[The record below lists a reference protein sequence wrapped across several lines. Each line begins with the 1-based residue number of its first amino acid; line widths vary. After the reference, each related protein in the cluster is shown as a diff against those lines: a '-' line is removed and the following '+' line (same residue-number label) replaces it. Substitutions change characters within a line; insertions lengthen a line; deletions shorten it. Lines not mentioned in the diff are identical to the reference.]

1 MKQRNLII
9 KQLVCLLLVFALCLP
24 CTTLPAM
31 ADVPDNVTS
40 TAPHKYLSDL
50 SLAKKAKGTTE
61 NIYSYNPKTG
71 KLSAFSFNAATTE
84 YTVAFPELGNAA
96 TISSYTPTTTATL
109 DGNYEND
116 SNLTLTGAWSVSA
129 NPSTTPDL
137 GQTMTAY
144 SGGKATIKATSFRSF
159 FGTTSSSVASEP
171 LKLYYLTGKSEQSST
186 SIKFSDTDVYIFNFY
201 RILALAAAPTVKD
214 EDGTIIKTDGAAN
227 AMLMDPYKTEYN
239 ITVPKSTKSLS
250 VTATPVTPAS
260 TDVKFDNGSGVY
272 AAAEDSGAYKLTLA
286 DYGEQYK
293 QADGSLVIPFTLACK
308 EDCKGGVDG
317 HYTLKVN
324 FEASGQITA
333 ETTTSVKA
341 SELKNWTPT
350 YSAKDKDGKDA
361 TEKVTLKYYQSD
373 GTTGLADMEAVTA
386 YIGDAKTNNTFVVLL
401 SLQDAEDVRMTVTV
415 SPEPEYAMHKY
426 LSDLSLARATN
437 DKTSIY
443 SYNPKTRELDS
454 FKFDAKT
461 TEYTVAFPEIAL
473 YNLTMMYTPTTNA
486 TLDSAYTSEGAS
498 QLTGAWALS
507 ANPTKTLEL
516 NGTNTQ
522 YSGGKATIKATS
534 FRSFFGTTSS
544 SVASEPLKL
553 YYLTGKS
560 EQSSTSIK
568 FSDTDI
574 YTFNFYRILALASAP
589 TVKDEN
595 GEAFTINPKNASNPY
610 ATEFSITIPRSTKSL
625 SVTATPVTPASTDVK
640 FEDGKGGYT
649 AAEDSGAYKLTLA
662 DYGEKYKQ
670 EDGSLVIPFTL
681 ACKEDCKGGV
691 DGHYTLKVNF
701 EASGQITAETT
712 TSVKASELKDWTPT
726 YSAKDKD
733 GNDATE
739 QVTLKYY
746 QSDGTTGLADFEAV
760 KEYIGDAK
768 TNNAFV
774 VLLSLQNAEDVR
786 MTVKV
791 LPASDP
797 EKENDYIENIKL
809 STSDG
814 YEIFDMSKAVSD
826 EKGRYCIDV
835 AYGGTLYGKYSM
847 PLTLTDSAKNGAGNL
862 RISAT
867 LTNEDGEVI
876 RSSHAEESGQPFYAS
891 QNYITDLTTFNYY
904 GNTYP
909 GGIMKFYDFFDG
921 LELGT
926 YNFTVK
932 VFNKENIKLYD
943 KRTIKLT
950 LVPYLSNLSVFD
962 GERQIKTSPD
972 ISNPFD
978 NKTQNIVRYT
988 REYNVTVP
996 AGINE
1001 ITLMGAATGWRTLD
1015 TKPMGYICYDGEQ
1028 KVAVGVTGFPHR
1040 DNTYSWFDDDG
1051 FKVDLSKCQKQ
1062 GDKYVVPFSMVWGD
1076 STSAMRS
1083 DYKLYVT
1090 VGEASDWKISTQ
1102 PKGGTYDK
1110 GASVKLSVS
1119 VTGEAKDKVSYQWQ
1133 WAADSLND
1141 NAYKDIEGAT
1151 QSTFEPPTKVGGKRS
1166 YRCVVT
1172 DNGNVK
1178 QKSEPAEVKVNLGK
1192 VNDPEIVIQPGTY
1205 SNLDVL
1211 SDTSAYQREYIEGQ
1225 TILPPQI
1232 AAGSTEV
1239 TDYANKRGDV
1249 LIEFVWYENSKD
1261 SYEGAKV
1268 IDAANYTLGS
1278 NSRSKDVDNVGNKVR
1293 GLISSCNITEKLPVG
1308 MHYYFCEVTAV
1319 ATDDDTNRSATIRSG
1334 ILPITI
1340 LPRGKIEG
1348 FEGTGTESNPYWIK
1362 TVEHLKKIKT
1372 LVEGGDSLNGA
1383 IFKLA
1388 NDITLPVEW
1397 QPIGKNNGGAG
1408 KYLLAFSGTI
1418 DGGNHKMTISKGG
1431 KPLLNYARDAV
1442 VKNLKIYGE
1451 DINGAGLLDKACVDY
1466 GTDGVYQQFTDPDI
1480 ITVEN
1485 VTLLSKS
1492 RTRGS
1497 GLVNGGYSSGIN
1509 DIIIRNCT
1517 IEKDVIVG
1525 VDKSQSAIGS
1535 FVGTLNGRIEDS
1547 VSYATVY
1554 GNREVGGLAGKKGQS
1569 MGDCTII
1576 NSEFLGSIEAT
1587 GGCVGGILGAG
1598 YISTSAPNTPPV
1610 SVRNCY
1616 VAADITGNS
1625 KEFLSGGDNLGS
1637 GVGGIIGSEYGI
1649 RDAWNDAYISDN
1661 HFYGTIHDTS
1671 DTDTYAHV
1679 GGIIGELGAYGKHQ
1693 FYTNNYYLANEHYKG
1708 LGSMVKTAAD
1718 WDSEKAFAA
1727 KSEKEFAD
1735 GTVLNLLNKGVL
1747 KNWIQRKEGTD
1758 ADSPYPIHSK
1768 VAYVREIKISGEY
1781 TIKYSVGEALNLTG
1795 AKFTAYWSNG
1805 DVTYPSIKE
1814 VTITGYNKNLR
1825 GVQTITVTYGVAK
1838 TTFDVTVLYKSSEVK
1853 KISVYFTLLGDTKHG
1868 DLTEATGTH
1877 TLKDNNLQEWVK
1889 KTRVN
1894 IDNNKTVYDVM
1905 KIVLNANHITW
1916 KESNKRGTVYI
1927 ESLTRNGV
1935 TIGEFDNGTLSGW
1948 MYTLNGHHPNL
1959 GVAQQFLDGEED
1971 IIFHY
1976 TDDYTVEE
1984 GSEHWNIPGG
1994 GTVEEVKD
2002 VTTDAKAGTTT
2013 APTDVKISEKT
2024 NADGIK
2030 TKVADVKVS
2039 ADNQKEI
2046 LKQAKEKKSNE
2057 IILVVSSKSVGDAT
2071 KADVTLDKSFIDSIV
2086 KDTDAKLTIRTPFGN
2101 KTYTQEELKAMSE
2114 AATGQTISVAIEKAA
2129 EPIDDNAGKV
2139 EKAKA
2144 LTKDL
2149 KLVARSAKTAK
2160 KNVKVTLKMSSKA
2173 AASIKELKNLG
2184 YTVKYRYY
2192 RSTKKAS
2199 AYKSAVTKSTKTY
2212 LNTAGR
2218 KGKMYYYKA
2227 QVRVYDENGKL
2238 IAKTALGQCKYASRT
2253 WSR

>member
-31 ADVPDNVTS
+31 ADVPDNVIS
-40 TAPHKYLSDL
+40 TAPHGYLSDL
-50 SLAKKAKGTTE
+50 TLARSAKDTT
-61 NIYSYNPKTG
+61 NIYSYDPETGQLGNPFT
-71 KLSAFSFNAATTE
+71 FNAKTTD
-84 YTVAFPELGNAA
+84 YTVAFPELA
-96 TISSYTPTTTATL
+96 TAPFVMSYTPTTTAILNDAYTE
-109 DGNYEND
+109 DGAPQ
-116 SNLTLTGAWSVSA
+116 LTGAWALSDDPKTSPEL
-129 NPSTTPDL
+129 NTTKTL
-137 GQTMTAY
+137 Y
-144 SGGKATIKATSFRSF
+144 SGGKATIKGVTFRNC
-159 FGTTSSSVASEP
+159 FGNTTPSAVSSEP
-171 LKLYYLTGKSEQSST
+171 ITLYYLTGEYTQGEGTNITFANKDFY
-186 SIKFSDTDVYIFNFY
+186 KFKFY
-201 RILALAAAPTVKD
+201 RILSLAAAPTVKD
-214 EDGTIIKTDGAAN
+214 EIGTSFATTPRAITN
-227 AMLMDPYKTEYN
+227 PYATEFS
-239 ITVPKSTKSLS
+239 ITIPRSTKSLL
-250 VTATPVTPAS
+250 VTATPVTLAS
-260 TDVKFDNGSGVY
+260 TDVKFDNGQGGY
-272 AAAEDSGAYKLTLA
+272 AAAEDSGAYELTLA

-361 TEKVTLKYYQSD
+361 TEQVTLKYYQSD

-401 SLQDAEDVRMTVTV
+401 SLQDAEDVRMTVT
-415 SPEPEYAMHKY
+415 
-426 LSDLSLARATN
+426 
-437 DKTSIY
+437 
-443 SYNPKTRELDS
+443 
-454 FKFDAKT
+454 
-461 TEYTVAFPEIAL
+461 
-473 YNLTMMYTPTTNA
+473 
-486 TLDSAYTSEGAS
+486 
-498 QLTGAWALS
+498 
-507 ANPTKTLEL
+507 
-516 NGTNTQ
+516 
-522 YSGGKATIKATS
+522 
-534 FRSFFGTTSS
+534 
-544 SVASEPLKL
+544 
-553 YYLTGKS
+553 
-560 EQSSTSIK
+560 
-568 FSDTDI
+568 
-574 YTFNFYRILALASAP
+574 
-589 TVKDEN
+589 
-595 GEAFTINPKNASNPY
+595 
-610 ATEFSITIPRSTKSL
+610 
-625 SVTATPVTPASTDVK
+625 
-640 FEDGKGGYT
+640 
-649 AAEDSGAYKLTLA
+649 
-662 DYGEKYKQ
+662 
-670 EDGSLVIPFTL
+670 
-681 ACKEDCKGGV
+681 
-691 DGHYTLKVNF
+691 
-701 EASGQITAETT
+701 
-712 TSVKASELKDWTPT
+712 
-726 YSAKDKD
+726 
-733 GNDATE
+733 
-739 QVTLKYY
+739 
-746 QSDGTTGLADFEAV
+746 
-760 KEYIGDAK
+760 
-768 TNNAFV
+768 
-774 VLLSLQNAEDVR
+774 
-786 MTVKV
+786 V

-867 LTNEDGEVI
+867 LTNEDGEVV

-904 GNTYP
+904 GKTYP

-932 VFNKENIKLYD
+932 VFNKENNKLYD
-943 KRTIKLT
+943 ERTIKLT
-950 LVPYLSNLSVFD
+950 LVPYLSSLSVFD

-1076 STSAMRS
+1076 SASAMRS

-1090 VGEASDWKISTQ
+1090 VGEASDWKITTQ

-1110 GASVKLSVS
+1110 GVSVKLSVS

-1141 NAYKDIEGAT
+1141 NAYKDIAGAT
-1151 QSTFEPPTKVGGKRS
+1151 QSSFEPPTKVGGKRS

-1172 DNGNVK
+1172 DNGNIK
-1178 QKSEPAEVKVNLGK
+1178 QKSKAAEVKVNLGK

-1205 SNLDVL
+1205 SNLDVS

-1225 TILPPQI
+1225 TILPLQI

-1239 TDYANKRGDV
+1239 TDYANKSGDV
-1249 LIEFVWYENSKD
+1249 IIEFVWYENSKD

-1278 NSRSKDVDNVGNKVR
+1278 NSRSKDVDNVGNTVR
-1293 GLISSCNITEKLPVG
+1293 GLISSCSITEKLSVG

-1319 ATDDDTNRSATIRSG
+1319 AADDDANRSATIRSE

-1340 LPRGKIEG
+1340 LSRGKIEG

-1362 TVEHLKKIKT
+1362 TEDHLKKIKT

-1509 DIIIRNCT
+1509 NIIIRNCT

-1525 VDKSQSAIGS
+1525 YDKSQSAIGS

-1805 DVTYPSIKE
+1805 DVTYPSLKE

-2013 APTDVKISEKT
+2013 APTDVKVSEKT
-2024 NADGIK
+2024 NVDGTK

-2173 AASIKELKNLG
+2173 AASIKELKDLG

-2212 LNTAGR
+2212 LNTAGK

-2238 IAKTALGQCKYASRT
+2238 IAKTALKQCKYASRT